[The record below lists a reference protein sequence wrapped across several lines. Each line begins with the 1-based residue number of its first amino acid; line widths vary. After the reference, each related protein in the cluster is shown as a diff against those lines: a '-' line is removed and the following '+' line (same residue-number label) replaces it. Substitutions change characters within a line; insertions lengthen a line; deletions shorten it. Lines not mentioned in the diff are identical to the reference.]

1 MIGLADFFFRNNSK
15 EEKEISSVILDL
27 NYSDTRGPMI
37 SILSLL
43 ILSFAYGER
52 FHVHYILGSTLLCD
66 LLSIKK
72 KKKKLVCF
80 SEAVKVL
87 VGK

>member
-1 MIGLADFFFRNNSK
+1 M
-15 EEKEISSVILDL
+15 DL
-27 NYSDTRGPMI
+27 NYSDTRCPMI

-43 ILSFAYGER
+43 MLSFAYGER
-52 FHVHYILGSTLLCD
+52 FHVHYIIGSTLLCD
-66 LLSIKK
+66 LLSIK

>member
-1 MIGLADFFFRNNSK
+1 
-15 EEKEISSVILDL
+15 
-27 NYSDTRGPMI
+27 MI

-43 ILSFAYGER
+43 VLSFAYGGR

-72 KKKKLVCF
+72 NLFAFQKLLRFLQVNRKVFGEKHSKNTQLNSSNRKKLVLLCANIWIISF
-80 SEAVKVL
+80 N
-87 VGK
+87 

>member
-1 MIGLADFFFRNNSK
+1 
-15 EEKEISSVILDL
+15 
-27 NYSDTRGPMI
+27 MI

-43 ILSFAYGER
+43 MLSFAYGER

-72 KKKKLVCF
+72 KKLIFF

>member
-1 MIGLADFFFRNNSK
+1 
-15 EEKEISSVILDL
+15 
-27 NYSDTRGPMI
+27 MI

-43 ILSFAYGER
+43 VLSFAYGGR

-72 KKKKLVCF
+72 KLICF

-87 VGK
+87 AGKQESIRRET

>member
-1 MIGLADFFFRNNSK
+1 MIGLAGFLEITAR
-15 EEKEISSVILDL
+15 EEKEISRVILDL
-27 NYSDTRGPMI
+27 DHSDTSGPMI

-43 ILSFAYGER
+43 MLSFAYGER

-66 LLSIKK
+66 LLSIKR
-72 KKKKLVCF
+72 KKLTCF
-80 SEAVKVL
+80 SEAVKIL